1 MHTASR
7 DGNMDSIVTTIASQR
22 SHKMDSALAM
32 IGDGSHNMRSEAT
45 VKEFTNE
52 IEAGIVAQTTTEK
65 SVAQHSRYQ
74 DGYTVE
80 SSLER
85 SSRRD

>member
-1 MHTASR
+1 
-7 DGNMDSIVTTIASQR
+7 
-22 SHKMDSALAM
+22 M

-65 SVAQHSRYQ
+65 SMAQQSRYH